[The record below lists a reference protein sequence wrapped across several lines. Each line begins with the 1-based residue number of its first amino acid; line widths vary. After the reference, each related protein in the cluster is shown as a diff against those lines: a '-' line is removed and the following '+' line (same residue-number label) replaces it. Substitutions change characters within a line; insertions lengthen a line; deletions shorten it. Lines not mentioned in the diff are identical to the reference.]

1 MYNKLLCLALLV
13 AAGGVCQSS
22 LAMGP
27 VGSAV
32 DKINLLQGLST
43 WEALDE
49 RHLVLSLG
57 AKQNYLVTLSHN
69 CHTLPFATHLGV
81 SASDNI
87 VYAGFDY
94 ITADGQQCAINTINE
109 LSDEQR
115 RALIQPVRI

>member
-1 MYNKLLCLALLV
+1 MSMTTKILSMATLV
-13 AAGGVCQSS
+13 AVIGLSQPSS
-22 LAMGP
+22 AMGP

-57 AKQNYLVTLSHN
+57 SAQNYLVTLAHN
-69 CHTLPFATHLGV
+69 CHTLPFASHLGV
-81 SASDNI
+81 SASDNV

-109 LSDEQR
+109 LSDAQR
-115 RALIQPVRI
+115 RALIQL